1 MLPWPLKQPIHNTS
15 WCEKTTYI
23 IFQLLICIH
32 NSDPPYVRSYL
43 HQVILFYNLSFRN
56 VPSIIF
62 NIDNIIEFQLCLQF
76 SSIFSEEVTAQ
87 GLFQSNIFLDYYSVV
102 DRLILLCFVE
112 ILSTSS
118 VVLCCE
124 NVSLFYLFVYTKIL
138 TTSLLLC
145 LLFL

>member
-1 MLPWPLKQPIHNTS
+1 MLPQPLKQPIHNTY

-76 SSIFSEEVTAQ
+76 SLFSLKRLLRRVYFSLISFWTIIQ
-87 GLFQSNIFLDYYSVV
+87 LQIDLFFFVSQRSCPHRLLCSVV
-102 DRLILLCFVE
+102 RMFRYSI
-112 ILSTSS
+112 
-118 VVLCCE
+118 
-124 NVSLFYLFVYTKIL
+124 
-138 TTSLLLC
+138 C
-145 LLFL
+145 LYIPKY